1 MKCSNCGS
9 EMDDDLKYCRNCGNE
24 LNQDYSKS
32 CPKCGK
38 SIKSDN
44 SFCTNCGYNFK
55 NQNLVPICLGVVGS
69 FIGVILDL
77 YFVNLMYSKSYLINY
92 GIPFNFWLNSNL
104 WVLLLFIPPV
114 IGFISALYLEK
125 KRRFGAIGMV
135 ISAVLFFI
143 CIIIGWI
150 PCFLVGLGGLL
161 VLLKK

>member
-1 MKCSNCGS
+1 M
-9 EMDDDLKYCRNCGNE
+9 
-24 LNQDYSKS
+24 
-32 CPKCGK
+32 
-38 SIKSDN
+38 
-44 SFCTNCGYNFK
+44 
-55 NQNLVPICLGVVGS
+55 GVVGS

-77 YFVNLMYSKSYLINY
+77 YFVNLMYSNSYLYY

-150 PCFLVGLGGLL
+150 PCLLVGLGGLL